1 MSLLQALKTKNYIEF
16 IALMILGNPVP
27 GKELEECQEFLN
39 NEDCDFKLEELLK
52 ASEALDGEDLTVRIH
67 LEFLNIKCGNKE
79 SDTKFDI
86 YGPLTP
92 LPFEVRNG
100 PLDIVK
106 YLIAKGS
113 NVETRRRKALDKQ
126 GRKALAK
133 QKQLPS
139 KNYQKS
145 KHQR

>member
-1 MSLLQALKTKNYIEF
+1 MSLLQALKTKNYINF
-16 IALMILGNPVP
+16 IALIILGNPVP
-27 GKELEECQEFLN
+27 GKELGECQEFLN
-39 NEDCDFKLEELLK
+39 DEDCDFKLEELLK

-79 SDTKFDI
+79 SHTKFDI

-92 LPFEVRNG
+92 LPCEVRNKG
-100 PLDIVK
+100 LDVVK
-106 YLIAKGS
+106 YLIDQGS
-113 NVETRRRKALDKQ
+113 NIETRREKVIDKP